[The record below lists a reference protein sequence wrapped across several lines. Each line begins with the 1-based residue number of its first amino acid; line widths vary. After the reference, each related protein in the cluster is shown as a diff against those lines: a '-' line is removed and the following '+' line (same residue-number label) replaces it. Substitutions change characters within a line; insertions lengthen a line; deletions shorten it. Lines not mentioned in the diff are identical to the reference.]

1 MIVTSNLSKSFK
13 DFLAV
18 DNVSLQVNAGEVLAL
33 LGPNGAGKTTTIRM
47 LTTVLKP
54 TSGTA
59 TVAGFDVLAKKN
71 QTGGRPS
78 LGLVGMQERATLLN
92 GTFFVASIPGQG
104 TLVEVTV
111 PYQQDETE
119 VKDEN
124 TPSTGG

>member
-1 MIVTSNLSKSFK
+1 MKHAAASNINISLAYEASDVRVRIK
-13 DFLAV
+13 D
-18 DNVSLQVNAGEVLAL
+18 DG
-33 LGPNGAGKTTTIRM
+33 R
-47 LTTVLKP
+47 
-54 TSGTA
+54 
-59 TVAGFDVLAKKN
+59 GFDVLAKKN

-92 GTFFVASIPGQG
+92 GTFFVASMPGQG

-124 TPSTGG
+124 TPSAGG